1 MRFYLSVATP
11 SMFNYL
17 DYSNDPGDL
26 DFELCRG
33 RTEFYV
39 HARKRMNVPYL
50 VACVK
55 IDVTKGYD
63 GYFDDM
69 LPTLRRVLATA
80 LTRNEI
86 QFGMKP
92 LTFEVEEL

>member
-1 MRFYLSVATP
+1 
-11 SMFNYL
+11 MFNYL
-17 DYSNDPGDL
+17 DYSDDPGDL

-39 HARKRMNVPYL
+39 HARETSHFPYL

-63 GYFDDM
+63 EYFDDM
-69 LPTLRRVLATA
+69 LPTLRLELALSLA
-80 LTRNEI
+80 LDEI
-86 QFGMKP
+86 YYGMKP